1 MTKFTKP
8 IKREENKKETQEYKE
23 NDKTNHLTNDEKRYI
38 SSENMVGLYR
48 DEIEMI
54 EEEEGIG
61 CNQCYSCVTGGAGP
75 CVLDKYIKECLNEI
89 KLNKN
94 N

>member
-8 IKREENKKETQEYKE
+8 IKREELEEENQEYKD
-23 NDKTNHLTNDEKRYI
+23 DKTSHLTNDEKKYI
-38 SSENMVGLYR
+38 GSENMIGLYE
-48 DEIEMI
+48 DKIEMI

>member
-8 IKREENKKETQEYKE
+8 IKREENKEETQEYKE
-23 NDKTNHLTNDEKRYI
+23 NDKTNHLTNDETKYI
-38 SSENMVGLYR
+38 GYENMVDLYEN
-48 DEIEMI
+48 DEDE

-61 CNQCYSCVTGGAGP
+61 CNQCYSCVTGGACP